1 VASPAGFTSPACSE
15 GGPLRAMPLL
25 PRALELVMAELGKL
39 PGIGRRSAERM
50 AFALLNAGQDR
61 CEALEKSIGRLIE
74 EVGIC
79 PQCGFFTDDGVCP
92 IDADAHRDRTL
103 LCVVED
109 AMDVVAFERA
119 GGYRG
124 LYHVLG
130 GVLSPLKG
138 VSPEDLRIAL
148 LFERL
153 EHADSRIE
161 EVILATSPSVEGDAT
176 AVYLAREM
184 AALGLRITR
193 LGRGLPMGGSL
204 EHADGGTLRMAFEG
218 RRSMD

>member
-1 VASPAGFTSPACSE
+1 
-15 GGPLRAMPLL
+15 MPLL
-25 PRALELVMAELGKL
+25 PRALELVMTELGKL

-50 AFALLNAGQDR
+50 AFALLIAGSER
-61 CEALEKSIGRLIE
+61 CDALEKAVERLSE
-74 EVGIC
+74 EVGVC
-79 PQCGFFTDDGVCP
+79 PECGFFTDGGVCP
-92 IDADAHRDRTL
+92 IDSDPLRDRSL

-124 LYHVLG
+124 LYQVLG
-130 GVLSPLKG
+130 GMLSPLKG
-138 VSPEDLRIAL
+138 VSPEDLRIAH
-148 LFERL
+148 LFDRL
-153 EHADSRIE
+153 ERSDSRIE

-184 AALGLRITR
+184 ASLNVRLTR

-218 RRSMD
+218 RRAMG